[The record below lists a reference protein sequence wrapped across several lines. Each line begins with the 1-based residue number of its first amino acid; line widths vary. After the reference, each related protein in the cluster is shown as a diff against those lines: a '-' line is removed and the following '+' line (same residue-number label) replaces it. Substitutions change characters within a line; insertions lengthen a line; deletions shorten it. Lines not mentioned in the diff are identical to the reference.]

1 LSLKNQSRP
10 EAGLHDVAGRTLPPE
25 SIEAMIAIEL
35 LFVFLLIFANGFFVA
50 AEFALV
56 KVRLSR
62 IDVLAAEGRWSAKI
76 TRRLIEHLDA
86 YLSAC
91 QLGITL
97 ASLGLGWV
105 GEPFVASL
113 LAPAMRWL
121 GLSEETAHIV
131 ALPVAFAAITFLHIT
146 VGEVAPKSMAI
157 RKATGTSLVV
167 APPLM
172 AFYYIFR
179 PFIRLLNASS
189 NLLLK
194 MVGLG
199 AVSDSE
205 MVHSEEEVRL
215 ILSESARGGS
225 LSVGERLLMENV
237 LDLEEKTARQVM
249 LPRGE
254 IVYLSTDDSV
264 AENYHTIA
272 RSGHTRFPLCD
283 GDLDR
288 VVGVIHAK
296 AVLRALIEKQPIESL
311 TELSK
316 RAPFVPETVRLDKLL
331 REFLA
336 TRSHLAMVVD
346 EFGSITGMVTFED
359 VLEQLVGPIQDE
371 FDRELPPVIKRGDGR
386 FLVDGGCPV
395 DVLAAECQ
403 LVLPEAQATTAG
415 GLVSELLGRIP
426 DDGDRL
432 CIGRHEVTVLEA
444 TPKRVHRL
452 EVVRC
457 ADECGPV
464 EQATSLELER
474 QHARGGQ

>member
-1 LSLKNQSRP
+1 M
-10 EAGLHDVAGRTLPPE
+10 VATQ
-25 SIEAMIAIEL
+25 L

-105 GEPFVASL
+105 GEPFVAAL
-113 LAPAMRWL
+113 LVPVMGWFGFSA
-121 GLSEETAHIV
+121 ETAHFV
-131 ALPVAFAAITFLHIT
+131 ALPVAFVAITFLHIT

-157 RKATGTSLVV
+157 RKATGTAL
-167 APPLM
+167 AIAAPLM

-179 PFIRLLNASS
+179 PFIWFLNAAS
-189 NLLLK
+189 NLLLRL
-194 MVGLG
+194 VGLG
-199 AVSDSE
+199 SVTDSE
-205 MVHSEEEVRL
+205 MFHSEEELRL

-237 LDLEEKTARQVM
+237 LDLEDKTARQVM

-254 IVYLSTDDSV
+254 IVYLSTDESV

-283 GDLDR
+283 GELDR
-288 VVGVIHAK
+288 VVGVVHAK
-296 AVLRALIEKQPIESL
+296 AVLRALIEKRPIESL
-311 TELSK
+311 TELAK

-346 EFGSITGMVTFED
+346 EFGSIAGMVTFED

-371 FDRELPPVIKRGDGR
+371 FDRELPPVIKRGEGR
-386 FLVDGGCPV
+386 FLVDGSCPV
-395 DVLAAECQ
+395 DVMAEECQ
-403 LVLPEAQATTAG
+403 LVLPEVEATTAG

-432 CIGRHEVTVLEA
+432 CIGRHELTVLEA

-457 ADECGPV
+457 ADECEPIRETAAV
-464 EQATSLELER
+464 ELGQRQTSE
-474 QHARGGQ
+474 